1 MISWIYG
8 EEEED
13 RQWNEFVLGCFEN
26 SVDGDLAL
34 WRSHK
39 SGRVQLSMIDRTQEG
54 RKSEIIL
61 QPLPWGKREATATKE
76 EKAVTFWMDVTLQIY
91 SFSDI

>member
-1 MISWIYG
+1 MISWISS
-8 EEEED
+8 EEED

-39 SGRVQLSMIDRTQEG
+39 SGRVQLSMIDRTASSMREERSHGNQRREG
-54 RKSEIIL
+54 
-61 QPLPWGKREATATKE
+61 
-76 EKAVTFWMDVTLQIY
+76 
-91 SFSDI
+91 SDILDGCHSPNILIL